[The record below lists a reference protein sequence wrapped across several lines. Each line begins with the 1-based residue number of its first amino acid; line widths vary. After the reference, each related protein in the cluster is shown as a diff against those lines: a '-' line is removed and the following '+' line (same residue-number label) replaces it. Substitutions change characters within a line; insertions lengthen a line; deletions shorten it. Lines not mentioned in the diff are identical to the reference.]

1 MIFDVSVG
9 ILGGGQLGK
18 MLIQKANQLGIPCS
32 FLESD
37 KDCPAAGVTPN
48 AFLGDIRS
56 YDDVLAFG
64 KKHSHLTVEI
74 ENVNLQALYQL
85 EQDGVKVHP
94 APAILDIIKNKGR
107 QKDFYQQH
115 NIPSADYKVFGN
127 KNELLEFC
135 GINKVDFPLVIKATE
150 GGYDGKGVWVI
161 KSKDDLNAL
170 PEMEY
175 LLEEKVDILKELS
188 VICYSNGKSIDCFE
202 TVEMLFDP
210 VANLVDFL
218 LHPAQISEAI
228 NKEAQNIA
236 KQVCQNF
243 GLQGLL
249 AVELFLTKDNTIL
262 VNEVAPRPHNS
273 AHHTIESHSVSQYE
287 AHLRGVLGLD
297 FQENK
302 SNVKFAA
309 MLNLLGEEN
318 HEGKASIEG
327 TQVIQKSPGTQLHWY
342 GKTQTKPKRK
352 MGHITMVSDNLKDLL
367 LRSEELKKNVKII
380 SKNG

>member
-32 FLESD
+32 FLESQ

-48 AFLGDIRS
+48 AFVGDIRS
-56 YDDVLAFG
+56 YDDVMAFG
-64 KKHSHLTVEI
+64 KKHSHITVEI
-74 ENVNLQALYQL
+74 ENVNLEALYQL
-85 EQDGVKVHP
+85 EKEGIQVHP
-94 APAILDIIKNKGR
+94 APAVLDIIKNKGR
-107 QKDFYQQH
+107 QKDFYQQNH
-115 NIPSADYKVFGN
+115 IPSADYKVFGD
-127 KNELLEFC
+127 KSELIEFC
-135 GINKVDFPLVIKATE
+135 NLNSVEFPLVIKATE

-161 KSKDDLNAL
+161 KSKDDLTSL
-170 PEMEY
+170 PQMEY

-188 VICYSNGKSIDCFE
+188 VICYCNGKSIDCFE

-210 VANLVDFL
+210 EANLVDFL

-228 NKEAQNIA
+228 NTEAQNIA
-236 KQVCQNF
+236 KQVCKNF

-249 AVELFLTKDNTIL
+249 AVELFLTKDNIIL

-297 FQENK
+297 FQPNK
-302 SNVKFAA
+302 SNVNYAA

-318 HEGKASIEG
+318 HSGLATIKG
-327 TQVIQKSPGTQLHWY
+327 TKVIQNSSGTQLHWY
-342 GKTQTKPKRK
+342 GKTHTKPKRK
-352 MGHITMVSDNLKDLL
+352 MGHITMVSSNLKDLL
-367 LRSEELKKNVKII
+367 LTSEELKKNVKII
-380 SKNG
+380 STNG

>member
-32 FLESD
+32 FLESQ

-64 KKHSHLTVEI
+64 KNHTHITVEI
-74 ENVNLQALYQL
+74 ENVNLDALFQL
-85 EQDGVKVHP
+85 EKDGIHVHP
-94 APAILDIIKNKGR
+94 APSVLETIKNKGR
-107 QKDFYQQH
+107 QKDFYEKYQ
-115 NIPSADYKVFGN
+115 IPSADYKVFGN
-127 KNELLEFC
+127 KGELLTFC
-135 GINKVDFPLVIKATE
+135 NLNKIEFPLVIKATE

-161 KSKDDLNAL
+161 QSQDDLNAL

-175 LLEEKVDILKELS
+175 LLEEKIEIQKELS
-188 VICYSNGKSIDCFE
+188 VICYSNGKTIDCFE

-210 VANLVDFL
+210 KANLVDFL
-218 LHPAQISEAI
+218 LHPAQISEAV
-228 NKEAQNIA
+228 NTEAQNIA
-236 KQVCQNF
+236 KQVCKNF

-249 AVELFLTKDNTIL
+249 AVELFLTNDNTIL

-297 FQENK
+297 FQPNK
-302 SNVKFAA
+302 SNVNFAA

-318 HEGKASIEG
+318 HDGKATIEG
-327 TQVIQKSPGTQLHWY
+327 VKHIETSPGTQLHWY

-352 MGHITMVSDNLKDLL
+352 MGHITMVSNNLESLL
-367 LRSEELKKNVKII
+367 STSDILKKNVKII
-380 SKNG
+380 STNG

>member
-32 FLESD
+32 FLESQ

-64 KKHSHLTVEI
+64 KNHTHITVEI
-74 ENVNLQALYQL
+74 ENVNLDALYQL
-85 EQDGVKVHP
+85 EKDGIQVHP
-94 APAILDIIKNKGR
+94 APSVLETIKNKGR
-107 QKDFYQQH
+107 QKDFYQKH
-115 NIPSADYKVFGN
+115 HIPSADYKVFGN
-127 KNELLEFC
+127 KSELISFC
-135 GINKVDFPLVIKATE
+135 NINKIEFPLVIKATE
-150 GGYDGKGVWVI
+150 GGYDGKGVWVVQ
-161 KSKDDLNAL
+161 SEADLNAL

-175 LLEEKVDILKELS
+175 LLEEKIEIQKELS
-188 VICYSNGKSIDCFE
+188 VICYSNGKTIDCFE

-210 VANLVDFL
+210 KANLVDFL
-218 LHPAQISEAI
+218 LHPAQISVAI
-228 NKEAQNIA
+228 NTEAQNIA
-236 KQVCQNF
+236 KQVCKNF

-297 FQENK
+297 FQPNK
-302 SNVKFAA
+302 SNVNFAA
-309 MLNLLGEEN
+309 MLNLLGENN
-318 HEGKASIEG
+318 HDGKATIQGVNFIEN
-327 TQVIQKSPGTQLHWY
+327 SPGTQLHWY

-352 MGHITMVSDNLKDLL
+352 MGHITMVSNNLSDLL
-367 LRSEELKKNVKII
+367 STSDNLKKNVKII
-380 SKNG
+380 STNG

>member
-32 FLESD
+32 FLEAQ

-64 KKHSHLTVEI
+64 KKHTHLTVEI

-85 EQDGVKVHP
+85 EEEGINVHP
-94 APAILDIIKNKGR
+94 APATLDIIKNKGR

-115 NIPSADYKVFGN
+115 QIPSADYKIFGS
-127 KNELLEFC
+127 KKELVEFC
-135 GINKVDFPLVIKATE
+135 GLNSVEFPLVIKATE

-161 KSKDDLNAL
+161 QSEEALTTL

-188 VICYSNGKSIDCFE
+188 VICYSNGKTIDCFE

-210 VANLVDFL
+210 AANLVDFL

-228 NKEAQNIA
+228 NNEAQSIA
-236 KQVCQNF
+236 KQVCKNF

-297 FQENK
+297 FQKNK
-302 SNVKFAA
+302 SNVNFAA

-318 HEGKASIEG
+318 HTGLATIKGSE
-327 TQVIQKSPGTQLHWY
+327 VIQNSQGTQLHWY

-352 MGHITMVSDNLKDLL
+352 MGHITMVSDNLKELL
-367 LRSEELKKNVKII
+367 LTSEELKKNVKII
-380 SKNG
+380 CTNG